1 MAFGKLGTIAHVH
14 FALPADPPDNACVL
28 SAIPTQ
34 GADALNVYVGCTGWG
49 MKEWVGSIYP
59 PKTQAKDYLK
69 HYARQFNTIEHNT
82 THYRIPDAAT
92 VQKWYADAAPDFRFC
107 PKIPQTISHSRDLG
121 LSGTQIAQ
129 FCDAIEL
136 LQEKLGA
143 CFLQLPPY
151 FGPDRL
157 GQLDAFLQQ
166 FPRSIPLAV
175 ELRHEDWF
183 NQEDNRQRL
192 FELLERRHTGAVI
205 TDVAGRRDV
214 LHGRVTSYFA
224 MVRFVGND
232 LHPTDFTR
240 LEDWAERILHWQS
253 MGLKEIWFFTHEPDN
268 LRAPEAAAFLVS
280 LLQDKKGI
288 RIRGPK
294 LNGLPEEQE
303 GQLSLF

>member
-1 MAFGKLGTIAHVH
+1 
-14 FALPADPPDNACVL
+14 
-28 SAIPTQ
+28 
-34 GADALNVYVGCTGWG
+34 
-49 MKEWVGSIYP
+49 
-59 PKTQAKDYLK
+59 
-69 HYARQFNTIEHNT
+69 
-82 THYRIPDAAT
+82 
-92 VQKWYADAAPDFRFC
+92 
-107 PKIPQTISHSRDLG
+107 
-121 LSGTQIAQ
+121 SGTQIAQ

-192 FELLERRHTGAVI
+192 FDLLERRHTGAVI

-214 LHGRVTSYFA
+214 LHGRVTTYFA

-232 LHPTDFTR
+232 LHPT
-240 LEDWAERILHWQS
+240 
-253 MGLKEIWFFTHEPDN
+253 
-268 LRAPEAAAFLVS
+268 
-280 LLQDKKGI
+280 
-288 RIRGPK
+288 
-294 LNGLPEEQE
+294 
-303 GQLSLF
+303 